1 LAHGAFC
8 YWNDGD
14 DGTDAMVTRSNA
26 WAILVLVLMA
36 LLAESM
42 LVSDPDVFSYDPD
55 DEYGPESWK
64 YLPIERNECGGRR
77 QSGIDIPTRPC
88 EDRALQYHFKVS
100 DEEASQAVI

>member
-1 LAHGAFC
+1 MAK
-8 YWNDGD
+8 
-14 DGTDAMVTRSNA
+14 RSNA
-26 WAILVLVLMA
+26 WTLLVLVMMA

-64 YLPIERNECGGRR
+64 YLPIEHNQCGGRR

-88 EDRALQYHFKVS
+88 EDGSLQYSFKVS
-100 DEEASQAVI
+100 DQ

>member
-1 LAHGAFC
+1 VSDG
-8 YWNDGD
+8 NDVGD
-14 DGTDAMVTRSNA
+14 GMVAMVKRSKA
-26 WAILVLVLMA
+26 WNILVLAPMA

-64 YLPIERNECGGRR
+64 YLPIENNECGGRR

-88 EDRALQYHFKVS
+88 ENATSPYIFKVS
-100 DEEASQAVI
+100 DEEASQDVV